1 MGRHTVVIAV
11 IVAAVWVLYGF
22 MMRQAG
28 PQTAALEAAHHPV
41 LRQESTADPARDK
54 ELAWQRF
61 YSTSES
67 CEHPP
72 TWRDQV
78 ECSNQF
84 VQAKKQFELWWN
96 TQKTPARVAAE

>member
-11 IVAAVWVLYGF
+11 IVAAAWILYGF

-28 PQTAALEAAHHPV
+28 QQTVPIAATPRPV
-41 LRQESTADPARDK
+41 VRQESPADPAREK
-54 ELAWQRF
+54 EQAWQKF
-61 YSTSES
+61 YTPSES

-78 ECSNQF
+78 ECNHQF
-84 VQAKKQFELWWN
+84 AQAKRQFELGWN
-96 TQKTPARVAAE
+96 TQKTSAPARVD

>member
-1 MGRHTVVIAV
+1 MGRHTVVIAI
-11 IVAAVWVLYGF
+11 IVAAGWILYGF
-22 MMRQAG
+22 MMRQAEQ
-28 PQTAALEAAHHPV
+28 QTVAIGSAPHAIV
-41 LRQESTADPARDK
+41 RQESTSDPAREK
-54 ELAWQRF
+54 EQAWQKF

-72 TWRDQV
+72 SWRDQV

-96 TQKTPARVAAE
+96 IQKTAAR

>member
-1 MGRHTVVIAV
+1 MGRHTIVVAI
-11 IVAAVWVLYGF
+11 IVAAGWLLYGF
-22 MMRQAG
+22 MMRQPG
-28 PQTAALEAAHHPV
+28 QQTVAVAAAAHPI
-41 LRQESTADPARDK
+41 LRQESNSDPARDK
-54 ELAWQRF
+54 EQAWQKF

-96 TQKTPARVAAE
+96 IQKTSATARVQ

>member
-1 MGRHTVVIAV
+1 MGRHTIVVAI
-11 IVAAVWVLYGF
+11 IVAAGWILYGF

-28 PQTAALEAAHHPV
+28 QQTVAIAAAPRPV
-41 LRQESTADPARDK
+41 VRQESNSDPVLEK
-54 ELAWQRF
+54 EQAWQKF

-96 TQKTPARVAAE
+96 IQKTAARARVE